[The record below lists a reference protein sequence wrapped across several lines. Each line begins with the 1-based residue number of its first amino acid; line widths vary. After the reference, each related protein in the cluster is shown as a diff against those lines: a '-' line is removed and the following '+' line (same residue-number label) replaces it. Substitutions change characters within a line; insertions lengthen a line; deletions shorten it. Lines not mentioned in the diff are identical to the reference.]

1 MSTIRFLFYNSL
13 CHSICSFIF
22 VDHLRMVL
30 LFNLD
35 IGQQFPKCGIRKC
48 KHIGIIFTGHQLL
61 RSDTIRRQKCIM
73 LFILGIIQCTIRYL
87 RLVVFSL
94 RIVAIA
100 RRNRTI

>member
-13 CHSICSFIF
+13 RHAICSFIF
-22 VDHLRMVL
+22 VDHLCMIL

-61 RSDTIRRQKCIM
+61 CSDTICREKRIM
-73 LFILGIIQCTIRYL
+73 LLILRIIQCPIRHL
-87 RLVVFSL
+87 WLIVFAL
-94 RIVAIA
+94 CIVAIA